1 MTDICSLYKA
11 GEQEEFS
18 NINKRRKCPFLLL
31 RNQKYDHMGRT
42 GHPMFLLQLSE
53 LNKDDKSFTPM
64 QNHWVALH
72 QTVTPLVIWK
82 DLLTATW
89 KGPDILSPWERDMH
103 VFFHRMQKPQSGS
116 QTDLFDLSTKK
127 ISIKNPENKEAKKK
141 GERRNMEYEEACL
154 LFCTYYLCFF
164 QDYLDFLS

>member
-1 MTDICSLYKA
+1 MIVICCLYTA

-89 KGPDILSPWERDMH
+89 KGPDILSPCERDMH

-127 ISIKNPENKEAKKK
+127 NLYQEPRKERSKK
-141 GERRNMEYEEACL
+141 RREKKYGI
-154 LFCTYYLCFF
+154 
-164 QDYLDFLS
+164 